1 METCCKPNTI
11 SIDRILSKYDSYISK
26 NDTASALKHLE
37 YWEKEIS
44 AVKDDNITNKRS
56 LLTIENELV
65 GMYRQLKI
73 KEKADKVISNTL
85 SLIDELDIKENISVA
100 TIYTNI
106 ATSYKVFEEYD
117 KALYYYNLSFDIYN
131 NKECDKNTYEYASLL
146 NNYALVLIDISDY
159 DNANQK
165 FLEAIDVLNKIGG
178 KDLEIAM
185 TYLNITTLL
194 DAKDS
199 IGKEKEIDDYLEQAM
214 SIFDSEKVTRNS
226 YYAYVCDKAASVYSY
241 FGYFLYAK
249 ELRERRDYIYERART
264 S

>member
-26 NDTASALKHLE
+26 NDTASALRHLE
-37 YWEKEIS
+37 YWEREIS
-44 AVKDDNITNKRS
+44 IVKDDNLTNKRS
-56 LLTIENELV
+56 LLTIENELI

-73 KEKADKVISNTL
+73 KEKADKVIASVL
-85 SLIDELDIKENISVA
+85 SLIDELDINENTSVA

-106 ATSYKVFEEYD
+106 ATAYKVFEEYD

-131 NKECDKNTYEYASLL
+131 KKEYDKNTYEYASLL
-146 NNYALVLIDISDY
+146 NNYALVLIDTFDY
-159 DNANQK
+159 DNANNK

-178 KDLEIAM
+178 KDLEIAL
-185 TYLNITTLL
+185 TYLNIATLI

-199 IGKEKEIDDYLEQAM
+199 IGKEKEIDDYLEQAKT
-214 SIFDSEKVTRNS
+214 IFDSDKVVRNS